1 MNDAP
6 YWDVFIIIFELCFVK
21 KIKNKINKCIPSKD
35 TVQQHCLVFCQ
46 PSTYVL
52 SAHPFLSN
60 NVYVMYKGF

>member
-1 MNDAP
+1 MMPHIGMCLLSSLN
-6 YWDVFIIIFELCFVK
+6 FVLSK
-21 KIKNKINKCIPSKD
+21 KSRTKLTNVYLAK

>member
-1 MNDAP
+1 MMPHIGMCLLSSLN
-6 YWDVFIIIFELCFVK
+6 FVLSK
-21 KIKNKINKCIPSKD
+21 KSRTKLTNVPSKD

-60 NVYVMYKGF
+60 NVYVIYKGF